1 MERFFLTNRNSCIF
15 GHFFESLVMKR
26 ILILIF
32 VVYMCGIAGRAQ
44 DLKALF
50 VALPD
55 SLSPLLTEVNRADF
69 GDFLESGMKA
79 EVKNRFG
86 NTSEMTRLTSDY
98 LFLKITSAS
107 TLELKLLPLN
117 DSVKVIC
124 AVSTYS
130 APAADSQITFY
141 DTSWRELPFSDFLQI
156 PQEDEFYLKPAS
168 AEQADSLK
176 NLRAYADMYLWKA
189 ELSAEKPVLMFT
201 YTTPDY
207 LDKETAKNLKP
218 YLKSQPVCLEWKGG
232 KFVAP
237 VGLNPS
243 LR

>member
-1 MERFFLTNRNSCIF
+1 
-15 GHFFESLVMKR
+15 MKR

-32 VVYMCGIAGRAQ
+32 VLCVYGAAGRAQ
-44 DLKALF
+44 DLKTLF

-86 NTSEMTRLTSDY
+86 NMSEMTKLTSDY
-98 LFLKITSAS
+98 LFLKTTSAS

-130 APAADSQITFY
+130 APAADSHIAFY
-141 DTSWRELPFSDFLQI
+141 DMKWHELPISDFLQL
-156 PQEDEFYLKPAS
+156 PQEDEFYLKPVS

-189 ELSAEKPVLMFT
+189 ELSVDKPILSFT

-218 YLKSQPVCLEWKGG
+218 YLKSHPVCLEWKEG
-232 KFVAP
+232 KFVSQEN
-237 VGLNPS
+237 LNTS
-243 LR
+243 LKYFYLILCFAEGYVV

>member
-1 MERFFLTNRNSCIF
+1 
-15 GHFFESLVMKR
+15 MKR

-32 VVYMCGIAGRAQ
+32 VLYVCGAGGRAQ
-44 DLKALF
+44 DLKTLF

-86 NTSEMTRLTSDY
+86 DMSEMTKLTSNNLIVRRTAAGAWVQK
-98 LFLKITSAS
+98 LF
-107 TLELKLLPLN
+107 PLN

-130 APAADSQITFY
+130 APAADSQNTFY
-141 DTSWRELPFSDFLQI
+141 DTNWHELPLSDFLQL
-156 PQEDEFYLKPAS
+156 PQEDEFYLTPAS
-168 AEQADSLK
+168 TAQADSLK

-189 ELSAEKPVLMFT
+189 ELSSDKPVLKFT

-207 LDKETAKNLKP
+207 LDKGNRKRFKALFEIADRL
-218 YLKSQPVCLEWKGG
+218 SGVERG
-232 KFVAP
+232 KICGSGRFESFVK
-237 VGLNPS
+237 VILFNS
-243 LR
+243 LYC

>member
-1 MERFFLTNRNSCIF
+1 
-15 GHFFESLVMKR
+15 MKR

-32 VVYMCGIAGRAQ
+32 VLYVCGAAGRAQ
-44 DLKALF
+44 DLKTLF

-86 NTSEMTRLTSDY
+86 NMSEMTKLTSDY
-98 LFLKITSAS
+98 LFLKTTSAS

-141 DTSWRELPFSDFLQI
+141 DTNWHELPLPDFLQL
-156 PQEDEFYLKPAS
+156 PQEDEFYLTPAS
-168 AEQADSLK
+168 TAQADSLK

-189 ELSAEKPVLMFT
+189 ELSSDKPVLKFT

-207 LDKETAKNLKP
+207 LDKETAKDLRP
-218 YLKSQPVCLEWKGG
+218 YLKSQPVCLEWKEG
-232 KFVAP
+232 KFVARED
-237 VGLNPS
+237 LNPS
-243 LR
+243 LK

>member
-1 MERFFLTNRNSCIF
+1 
-15 GHFFESLVMKR
+15 MKR

-32 VVYMCGIAGRAQ
+32 VLCVYGAAGRAQ
-44 DLKALF
+44 DLKTLF

-86 NTSEMTRLTSDY
+86 NMSEMTKLTSDY
-98 LFLKITSAS
+98 LFLKTTSAS
-107 TLELKLLPLN
+107 TLELKMLPLN

-130 APAADSQITFY
+130 APADSRIAFY
-141 DTSWRELPFSDFLQI
+141 DTNWHELPLSDFLRL

-168 AEQADSLK
+168 AVQADSLK

-207 LDKETAKNLKP
+207 LDKDTAKDLKP
-218 YLKSQPVCLEWKGG
+218 YLKPRPLCLEWKEG
-232 KFVAP
+232 KFVAQEN
-237 VGLNPS
+237 LNTS

>member
-1 MERFFLTNRNSCIF
+1 
-15 GHFFESLVMKR
+15 MKR
-26 ILILIF
+26 ILILIL
-32 VVYMCGIAGRAQ
+32 VLYVCGAAGRAQ
-44 DLKALF
+44 DLKTLF

-86 NTSEMTRLTSDY
+86 NTSEMTKLTPDY
-98 LFLKITSAS
+98 LCLKTTSAS
-107 TLELKLLPLN
+107 TLELKMLPLN

-130 APAADSQITFY
+130 APAADSRIAFY
-141 DTSWRELPFSDFLQI
+141 DTNWHKLPLSSFLRL

-168 AEQADSLK
+168 AAQTDSLK

-189 ELSAEKPVLMFT
+189 ELSADKPVLMFT

-207 LDKETAKNLKP
+207 LDRETAKNLKP
-218 YLKSQPVCLEWKGG
+218 YLKSHPICLEWKEG
-232 KFVAP
+232 KFVLQED
-237 VGLNPS
+237 LNTS
-243 LR
+243 LK

>member
-1 MERFFLTNRNSCIF
+1 
-15 GHFFESLVMKR
+15 MKR
-26 ILILIF
+26 ILTLIF
-32 VVYMCGIAGRAQ
+32 VLYICGGAGRAQ
-44 DLKALF
+44 DLKTLF

-86 NTSEMTRLTSDY
+86 NMSEMTRLTSDY
-98 LFLKITSAS
+98 LFLKMTSTS
-107 TLELKLLPLN
+107 TLELKLLPLS

-130 APAADSQITFY
+130 APAADSRIAFY
-141 DTSWRELPFSDFLQI
+141 DTSWHKLPLSDFLRL
-156 PQEDEFYLKPAS
+156 PQEDEFYLNPVSVA
-168 AEQADSLK
+168 QADSLK

-189 ELSAEKPVLMFT
+189 ELSADKPVLMFT

-207 LDKETAKNLKP
+207 LDKDTAKDLKP
-218 YLKSQPVCLEWKGG
+218 YLKPRPLCLEWKEG
-232 KFVAP
+232 KFMVQED
-237 VGLNPS
+237 LNTS
-243 LR
+243 LK